1 MRIIFI
7 ISLIYCFLSCTS
19 KKGITRSQDHSVSTN
34 QYHQIQG
41 YEKANQT
48 KGSLN
53 QERLRLDYSESFI
66 DIVPRGTFRISPDGN
81 FEGEASAVS
90 ILHRDS
96 SRQQDH
102 TKVDFTASDSSA
114 SFSQLDSA
122 ASDESASD
130 KLDREVNRKPNFWLY
145 IGIALGILVII
156 AGLRIFTKFK
166 LF

>member
-19 KKGITRSQDHSVSTN
+19 KKGITRSKDHSVSTN

-41 YEKANQT
+41 HEKANQT

-53 QERLRLDYSESFI
+53 QERLRLDYFESFI
-66 DIVPRGTFRISPDGN
+66 DIVPRGTFRISPDGS

-96 SRQQDH
+96 SRQEDH
-102 TKVDFTASDSSA
+102 TKVDFTASDSTA

-122 ASDESASD
+122 ASDERASD

-145 IGIALGILVII
+145 IGIAVGILII
-156 AGLRIFTKFK
+156 LAGLRLFTKFK